1 MFCRAKHQLQL
12 RNTVGHLID
21 GKKWTASKADL
32 EAFPV
37 KPMQVALY
45 LSFLI
50 SKSKTST
57 PVEEAVNVLS
67 WVYQVAV
74 VEEPTDHPLVEQL
87 VAGAKRIVSTVLQSK
102 APATIKKY
110 SGAFVSLLRQR
121 FCTSWWRKPS
131 MTSGITCS

>member
-1 MFCRAKHQLQL
+1 M
-12 RNTVGHLID
+12 
-21 GKKWTASKADL
+21 
-32 EAFPV
+32 

-50 SKSKTST
+50 SKSKTS
-57 PVEEAVNVLS
+57 VEEAVNALS

-74 VEEPTDHPLVEQL
+74 VEEPTDHPLVEQV
-87 VAGAKRIVSTVLQSK
+87 VAGAKRIVSIVSIVLQSK

-110 SGAFVSLLRQR
+110 SGAFFSLLQQR

-131 MTSGITCS
+131 MTRELPAVRTITICLLGYAGVL

>member
-1 MFCRAKHQLQL
+1 M
-12 RNTVGHLID
+12 
-21 GKKWTASKADL
+21 
-32 EAFPV
+32 

-110 SGAFVSLLRQR
+110 SGAFVSILQQR
-121 FCTSWWRKPS
+121 FCTSW
-131 MTSGITCS
+131 